1 MNGLFREL
9 AEPAGFVWLFC
20 VSVALVCLW
29 VAFAVFSQ
37 RVRRRLL
44 ALEMTDDARVRQWLH
59 EREVG
64 MVCATAF
71 RLEKRTGDGDQAERL
86 RSIAAARQLAE
97 ASDSGADADRL
108 RLAAEQSAAM
118 DCGE

>member
-9 AEPAGFVWLFC
+9 VEPAGFVWLFC
-20 VSVALVCLW
+20 VSVALFCLW
-29 VAFAVFSQ
+29 VAFAVFSH

-71 RLEKRTGDGDQAERL
+71 RLEKRGGDDQASGL
-86 RSIAAARQLAE
+86 RSIAAAKQVAE
-97 ASDSGADADRL
+97 SGNTEAARRERL
-108 RLAAEQSAAM
+108 QRAAEQSAAM